1 MVRYYAVLETQMYG
15 GNLKYVSRSCSATL
29 FFHQIFLI
37 LLIQTNCLP
46 ICLIHQI
53 LIGAQH
59 FHGLPEPTRES
70 NFPISISKF
79 PFQVYVV
86 TNLWTAAWH
95 RGGGGRAGTVWEL
108 PLPVPENHDALLL
121 VADVLDVL
129 HVVLQVKP
137 GDWARVTAVI
147 VSGFVSL
154 TMHNITRRNGQFGQV
169 HWLWQTKLIFAS
181 FRSAVRCAV
190 VIF

>member
-1 MVRYYAVLETQMYG
+1 ML
-15 GNLKYVSRSCSATL
+15 SHS
-29 FFHQIFLI
+29 I
-37 LLIQTNCLP
+37 LS
-46 ICLIHQI
+46 
-53 LIGAQH
+53 
-59 FHGLPEPTRES
+59 S
-70 NFPISISKF
+70 NFSNYSDSNELLANLPDTSNINRSSTFSRTTWANKGIKFSDINIKISISSI
-79 PFQVYVV
+79 V

-108 PLPVPENHDALLL
+108 PLPVPEDHDTLIL

-129 HVVLQVKP
+129 HVVLQVEP

-154 TMHNITRRNGQFGQV
+154 TVHNITGCNGQFGQV